1 MGIPDANKQCPMT
14 MENPVT
20 LLDHTLVV
28 PTKHKLVPS
37 AYVTKKIKE
46 GMVLEKDKADDFPCM
61 GDLKYVLGE
70 YGTGE

>member
-1 MGIPDANKQCPMT
+1 MT

-20 LLDHTLVV
+20 LLDHTLFV

-46 GMVLEKDKADDFPCM
+46 GMILEKDKADDFPCM

>member
-1 MGIPDANKQCPMT
+1 MGIPDANKQCPMA

-28 PTKHKLVPS
+28 PTKQKLVPS
-37 AYVTKKIKE
+37 AYVTKKVKE
-46 GMVLEKDKADDFPCM
+46 GMILEKDKADDFPCM
-61 GDLKYVLGE
+61 GDLKYVIGE